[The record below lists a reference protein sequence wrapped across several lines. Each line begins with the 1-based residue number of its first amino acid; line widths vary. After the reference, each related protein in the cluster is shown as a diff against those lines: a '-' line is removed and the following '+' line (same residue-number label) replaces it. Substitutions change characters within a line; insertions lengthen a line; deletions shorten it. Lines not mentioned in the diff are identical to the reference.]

1 MATYL
6 DSLTAS
12 LDTDTPDKK
21 CEHDISNPMA
31 QPSQHSQEAASERL
45 TSSLMNQLRDIAQ
58 NGEEVG
64 DDSHG
69 EEELRRVV
77 RDAVLE
83 GMATGYSMAN
93 GDDDIGMGGG
103 SLRNGDADSA
113 KRRRLDTPDEA

>member
-6 DSLTAS
+6 DTLTAS
-12 LDTDTPDKK
+12 LDTDAPDKK
-21 CEHDISNPMA
+21 CEHDTSNPMVE
-31 QPSQHSQEAASERL
+31 PSQHSQEAASERL

-64 DDSHG
+64 NGSHG

-83 GMATGYSMAN
+83 GMATGYSLAN
-93 GDDDIGMGGG
+93 GDDDIEMGGR
-103 SLRNGDADSA
+103 LRNGDADSA
-113 KRRRLDTPDEA
+113 KRRRLDTSDDA

>member
-12 LDTDTPDKK
+12 LDTDSPDKK
-21 CEHDISNPMA
+21 CEHDISNRMV

-64 DDSHG
+64 NGSHG

-83 GMATGYSMAN
+83 GMTTGYSMAN
-93 GDDDIGMGGG
+93 GDDDIEMGGR
-103 SLRNGDADSA
+103 LRNGDADSA
-113 KRRRLDTPDEA
+113 KRRRLDTSDDA

>member
-1 MATYL
+1 MV
-6 DSLTAS
+6 
-12 LDTDTPDKK
+12 
-21 CEHDISNPMA
+21 

-64 DDSHG
+64 NGSHG

-83 GMATGYSMAN
+83 GMTTGYSMAN
-93 GDDDIGMGGG
+93 GDDDIEVGGR
-103 SLRNGDADSA
+103 LRNGDADST
-113 KRRRLDTPDEA
+113 KRRRLDTSDDA

>member
-1 MATYL
+1 MV
-6 DSLTAS
+6 
-12 LDTDTPDKK
+12 
-21 CEHDISNPMA
+21 

-45 TSSLMNQLRDIAQ
+45 TSSFMNQLRDIAQ

-64 DDSHG
+64 DGSRG
-69 EEELRRVV
+69 EEVLRRVV

-93 GDDDIGMGGG
+93 GDDNVGMDGG